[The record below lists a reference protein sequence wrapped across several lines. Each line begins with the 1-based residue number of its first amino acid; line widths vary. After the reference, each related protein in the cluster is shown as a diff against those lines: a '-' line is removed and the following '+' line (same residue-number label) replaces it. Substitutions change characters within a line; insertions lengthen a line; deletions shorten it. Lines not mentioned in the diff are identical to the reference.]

1 MARFVK
7 GDGVVVPF
15 PYTNLSAVKNRPAL
29 VIATLPGPDGLLCM
43 ITSQP
48 APDADFVAVTANDI
62 NPPINRNS
70 IIRPSRLFTMD
81 AALVIKRAGTLDS
94 TKLAQVTA
102 MLTAILQR

>member
-7 GDGVVVPF
+7 GAVVVVPF

-29 VIATLPGPDGLLCM
+29 VIATLPGPDVLLCM

-48 APDADFVAVTANDI
+48 APDAEFVAVTANDI

-94 TKLAQVTA
+94 TKLAQVSA